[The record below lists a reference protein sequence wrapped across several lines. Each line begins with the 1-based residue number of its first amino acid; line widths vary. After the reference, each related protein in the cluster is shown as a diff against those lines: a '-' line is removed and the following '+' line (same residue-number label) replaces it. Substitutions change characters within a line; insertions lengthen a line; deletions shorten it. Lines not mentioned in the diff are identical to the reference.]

1 MHRDD
6 EYMRELLFEIE
17 DWPRETY
24 VTTRSLNPTP
34 DLEKKNHHL
43 TLLCDCDLLVEV
55 DRRQVSAAYR
65 MTNTGHDFTKA
76 LRDDTVWAKTK
87 KAISSAGGYLTLEL
101 MVPLALE
108 AFKAELTS
116 RLGISK

>member
-24 VTTRSLNPTP
+24 VTRKNSNPTP
-34 DLEKKNHHL
+34 DLQKKNHHL
-43 TLLCDCDLLVEV
+43 SLLCDCELLVEV
-55 DRRQVSAAYR
+55 DRRQGSSAYR
-65 MTNTGHDFTKA
+65 STNTGHDFTQA

-87 KAISSAGGYLTLEL
+87 KAINSAGGYLTFEV
-101 MVPLALE
+101 MVPFVLE
-108 AFKAELTS
+108 AFKAELSS
-116 RLGISK
+116 RLGISN